1 MGDFEDRVKRIEEG
15 QSTGGLAGWWKR
27 TTDAAE
33 ARRVERSTTIE
44 AGNIQQKKLAV
55 ILDRLKPTL
64 GTANSTPHSLWGQFE
79 LVSAFIER
87 KKPTDAP
94 VLVLPHATHRKDLR
108 AVITTSA
115 DSEDKFYLGDQ
126 QWFSGSGGQ
135 APGDYDIPRG
145 WGGPRL
151 IEGEFT
157 ADEVLDAAR
166 ERVASEFVH
175 QKSRTPWRVGAA
187 ATALAVAVGLMK
199 SCDANAQE
207 IKPVGH
213 DVDRPALIEPDT
225 LDR

>member
-27 TTDAAE
+27 TSEAAE
-33 ARRVERSTTIE
+33 ARRLERNAKIA
-44 AGNIQQKKLAV
+44 AGDIQYKKLSV

-79 LVSAFIER
+79 IVSAFIVR

-108 AVITTSA
+108 TVITTSA
-115 DSEDKFYLGDQ
+115 DSEDKFYLGYQ
-126 QWFSGSGGQ
+126 QWSSGSGGQ

-145 WGGPRL
+145 WGGARL

-166 ERVASEFVH
+166 ERVAGEFVY
-175 QKSRTPWRVGAA
+175 QKSRTPWRAGAA
-187 ATALAVAVGLMK
+187 AAALAVAVGLMK

-207 IKPVGH
+207 IEPVGH
-213 DVDRPALIEPDT
+213 DIDRPALIEPDT
-225 LDR
+225 LDL